1 MDKALKDII
10 ETLEPGVHQFW
21 PIRIQ
26 TYKGID
32 HPTPYFGLVVGSFLD
47 AFSPEHSDAAVTEE
61 NGSRYYISAPTK
73 KYVDKLVLKADA
85 IGDAHL
91 WRDGRLDTPEL
102 FLSDRLKAAVDE
114 AGLRIPKHFK
124 MKVA

>member
-32 HPTPYFGLVVGSFLD
+32 HPTPYFGFVVGSFLD

-61 NGSRYYISAPTK
+61 NGSRT
-73 KYVDKLVLKADA
+73 
-85 IGDAHL
+85 
-91 WRDGRLDTPEL
+91 T
-102 FLSDRLKAAVDE
+102 
-114 AGLRIPKHFK
+114 
-124 MKVA
+124 